1 MTELRPHKFILVT
14 VRLQSE
20 KHRHPIAKCSLAVC
34 LLCLVLNAN
43 AGGYQRTLHPDFPTN
58 SLYGPLLAN
67 GVKGNLN
74 KLCLDPAPLAPDSQ
88 RC

>member
-20 KHRHPIAKCSLAVC
+20 KHQQPIVKCSLAVC

-43 AGGYQRTLHPDFPTN
+43 ADGYQRTLRPDFPVN
-58 SLYGPLLAN
+58 SLCRPLLAN
-67 GVKGNLN
+67 GVRGNLN
-74 KLCLDPAPLAPDSQ
+74 KLSHDPAPLVPDS
-88 RC
+88 